1 MFANLDVFGT
11 AMSMAR
17 HAGQKQALSA
27 QNIAN
32 ADTPGYAARELPD
45 FATAVNSRMTA
56 PRATRD
62 GHLFGTRDAQITETV
77 RREAADPNGNTVSLE
92 LEMIEAVNA
101 KRQHDRAMAIYRNAM
116 TVLRASIARN

>member
-1 MFANLDVFGT
+1 MFANLDVFST
-11 AMSMAR
+11 AMSMSR
-17 HAGQKQALSA
+17 HAGHKQALSA

-32 ADTPGYAARELPD
+32 ADTPGYAARTLPD
-45 FATAVNSRMTA
+45 FATAVKNQMTA

-62 GHLFGTRDAQITETV
+62 GHLFGTSDSLLNEGV

-116 TVLRASIARN
+116 SLIRSSIATR